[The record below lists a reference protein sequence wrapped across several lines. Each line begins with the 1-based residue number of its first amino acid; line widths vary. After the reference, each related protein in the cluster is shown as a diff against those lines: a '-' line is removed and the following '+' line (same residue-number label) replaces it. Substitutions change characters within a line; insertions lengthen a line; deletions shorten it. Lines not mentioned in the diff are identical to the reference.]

1 MSRPTEADQTVDD
14 RQPPA
19 SPQPARNEITVAVG
33 KKPRAARACDHC
45 RRLKER
51 CTGGTPCDGCIKS
64 KRQCAFTNAYR
75 RSRRRPEIQKLA
87 ETINP
92 RVFFDIDRIRNL
104 EAIVQHFTNIQ
115 DFSPTQLAET
125 VAALSTDKGSSPA
138 SRDLANLQRDETSDD
153 TPSNQGTKD
162 ATSILAYEEFSHSDF
177 TRQIQQKLGPDLE
190 RPSTDPTA
198 SVATAEQLLS
208 FPFVVQDAVS
218 LFPPAEVATTLLD
231 IFFNV
236 AQTNYFY
243 VDEEH
248 IRNRISDIYTH
259 VAAPLTIADAPWV
272 CTALMVFCVSTQFA
286 HLVKGRQSNTGE
298 VDVTS
303 AIDDALALSFYRKAT
318 AMIPD
323 LLTIGSAQ
331 CVQAFILMGV
341 YTLPVDPAGLAS
353 SYYGI
358 AMKIAIHNNMHLKS
372 KSKTRDTEMRNRIWW
387 TVYTLERRVSIL
399 HGRPASIQRSQIS
412 TELPVNSL
420 ELQPSGRPNTFHNAM
435 AQKDLT
441 EIMEDA
447 RDNILMIKRATP
459 SSSIIVANDALKV
472 NQALETWW
480 DSLPEETYCKDLTPG
495 QSLFR
500 SNIHLALTYHLVHI
514 FIGRSFMFDD
524 SDADKL
530 GLHGWV
536 NARNTLIK
544 RCIQSAITSI
554 RLCQKLH
561 DEFGLSKSSYT
572 EFTSCCAA
580 VVTLIA
586 QRILSK
592 TVEFGDICDQGITLL
607 KIMSGGVFANT
618 KSSEKRGLEILEM
631 ALAKLGASHGES
643 PSLGG
648 AGYDQFRNWVALQV
662 EPEQMLGQEQAMPT
676 MEWAYGSSPGQG
688 SFRSEEMNLMPEF
701 VPTNFAELAS
711 LPGLENYFQS
721 SIG

>member
-1 MSRPTEADQTVDD
+1 MSRPTESDQAFDD
-14 RQPPA
+14 PQPPA
-19 SPQPARNEITVAVG
+19 S
-33 KKPRAARACDHC
+33 
-45 RRLKER
+45 
-51 CTGGTPCDGCIKS
+51 
-64 KRQCAFTNAYR
+64 
-75 RSRRRPEIQKLA
+75 
-87 ETINP
+87 
-92 RVFFDIDRIRNL
+92 IRNL

-115 DFSPTQLAET
+115 EFSPTTVAET
-125 VAALSTDKGSSPA
+125 LTSLTTDKGSSPTLENQENDQA
-138 SRDLANLQRDETSDD
+138 SDD
-153 TPSNQGTKD
+153 GPGSEKTKD
-162 ATSILAYEEFSHSDF
+162 SASMLAYEEFSHSDF

-190 RPSTDPTA
+190 RPGTDPTA

-208 FPFVVQDAVS
+208 WPFVVQDAVS
-218 LFPPAEVATTLLD
+218 VFPPAEVATTLLG

-243 VDEEH
+243 VDEEY
-248 IRNRISDIYTH
+248 IRSRISEIYTN
-259 VAAPLTIADAPWV
+259 VATPLTIADAPWV

-323 LLTIGSAQ
+323 LLTIESAQ

-358 AMKIAIHNNMHLKS
+358 AMKIAIHNNMHLKN
-372 KSKTRDTEMRNRIWW
+372 KSRTRDAEMRNRIWW

-412 TELPVNSL
+412 TSLPVDCL
-420 ELQPSGRPNTFHNAM
+420 ELQPSERPNTFHNAM

-447 RDNILMIKRATP
+447 RDNILMIKKADR
-459 SSSIIVANDALKV
+459 SKLEQVAKDALKV

-495 QSLFR
+495 QPLFR

-514 FIGRSFMFDD
+514 FIGRSFIFDD

-530 GLHGWV
+530 GLHGWA

-544 RCIQSAITSI
+544 HCIQSAITSVQ
-554 RLCQKLH
+554 LCQKLH

-631 ALAKLGASHGES
+631 TLAKLGATPGES

-662 EPEQMLGQEQAMPT
+662 EPEPMLGQEQAVPT

-688 SFRSEEMNLMPEF
+688 SFHSEEMNFMNEF
-701 VPTNFAELAS
+701 VPTTFAELAS

>member
-1 MSRPTEADQTVDD
+1 M
-14 RQPPA
+14 
-19 SPQPARNEITVAVG
+19 
-33 KKPRAARACDHC
+33 AARSKRRATRASVFRWHTIFLVKSSNSAKQTHRCDNC
-45 RRLKER
+45 RRLKEK
-51 CTGGTPCDGCIKS
+51 CNGGTPCDGCIKS

-75 RSRRRPEIQKLA
+75 RSRRRPAVVQQLADAIDPKL
-87 ETINP
+87 
-92 RVFFDIDRIRNL
+92 FFDIDRIRNL
-104 EAIVQHFTNIQ
+104 EAIVRHFTNIQ
-115 DFSPTQLAET
+115 DFSPGKLAET
-125 VAALSTDKGSSPA
+125 LASLATEKEGSSP
-138 SRDLANLQRDETSDD
+138 SQDLENLQHDEAEEN
-153 TPSNQGTKD
+153 TPSNQGAKD

-190 RPSTDPTA
+190 RPSTDPSA

-208 FPFVVQDAVS
+208 WPFVVQDAVS
-218 LFPPAEVATTLLD
+218 LFPPAEVATALLD

-243 VDEEH
+243 VDEEC
-248 IRNRISDIYTH
+248 IRTRISEMYTH
-259 VAAPLTIADAPWV
+259 PATPLTIADAPWV

-286 HLVKGRQSNTGE
+286 HLAPQVKGRQSDT
-298 VDVTS
+298 DVTS

-358 AMKIAIHNNMHLKS
+358 AMKIAIHNKMHLKS
-372 KSKTRDTEMRNRIWW
+372 TSKTKDAEMRNRIWW

-399 HGRPASIQRSQIS
+399 HGRPASIQRCQIS
-412 TELPVNSL
+412 TELPVNYL
-420 ELQPSGRPNTFHNAM
+420 ELQPSERPNTFHNAM

-447 RDNILMIKRATP
+447 RDNILMIKKADG
-459 SSSIIVANDALKV
+459 SKLEQVAKDALKAS
-472 NQALETWW
+472 QALETWW

-495 QSLFR
+495 QPLFR

-514 FIGRSFMFDD
+514 FIGRSFIFDD

-530 GLHGWV
+530 GLQGWV

-544 RCIQSAITSI
+544 HCIQSAITSVQ
-554 RLCQKLH
+554 LCQKLH

-586 QRILSK
+586 QRILSN

-631 ALAKLGASHGES
+631 TLAKLGSSHGES

-648 AGYDQFRNWVALQV
+648 AGYDEFRNWVALQV
-662 EPEQMLGQEQAMPT
+662 EPEQMLGQEQAVPA
-676 MEWAYGSSPGQG
+676 MEWAYGSSPGEA
-688 SFRSEEMNLMPEF
+688 SFHSGDVNLMPEF
-701 VPTNFAELAS
+701 VPTTFAELAS

>member
-1 MSRPTEADQTVDD
+1 MSRPTEADQTGDD

-19 SPQPARNEITVAVG
+19 SPQPARNEITVAIG
-33 KKPRAARACDHC
+33 KKPRAARACDNC

-104 EAIVQHFTNIQ
+104 EAIVQHFTDIQ
-115 DFSPTQLAET
+115 DFSPTQLTET
-125 VAALSTDKGSSPA
+125 VAALSTDKGSSPT
-138 SRDLANLQRDETSDD
+138 SQDPANRDEASDD
-153 TPSNQGTKD
+153 TPSNQQTKD

-190 RPSTDPTA
+190 RPITDPTA
-198 SVATAEQLLS
+198 GVATAEQLLS
-208 FPFVVQDAVS
+208 WPFIVQDAVS
-218 LFPPAEVATTLLD
+218 VFPPAEVATALLD

-243 VDEEH
+243 VDEDF
-248 IRNRISDIYTH
+248 IRNRISEIYAHPAT
-259 VAAPLTIADAPWV
+259 PLTIADAPWV

-372 KSKTRDTEMRNRIWW
+372 KSKTRDAEMRNRIWW

-412 TELPVNSL
+412 AELPVDRL

-447 RDNILMIKRATP
+447 RDNMLVLSSRMVLP
-459 SSSIIVANDALKV
+459 S
-472 NQALETWW
+472 
-480 DSLPEETYCKDLTPG
+480 
-495 QSLFR
+495 
-500 SNIHLALTYHLVHI
+500 
-514 FIGRSFMFDD
+514 
-524 SDADKL
+524 
-530 GLHGWV
+530 
-536 NARNTLIK
+536 
-544 RCIQSAITSI
+544 
-554 RLCQKLH
+554 
-561 DEFGLSKSSYT
+561 
-572 EFTSCCAA
+572 
-580 VVTLIA
+580 
-586 QRILSK
+586 
-592 TVEFGDICDQGITLL
+592 
-607 KIMSGGVFANT
+607 
-618 KSSEKRGLEILEM
+618 
-631 ALAKLGASHGES
+631 
-643 PSLGG
+643 
-648 AGYDQFRNWVALQV
+648 
-662 EPEQMLGQEQAMPT
+662 
-676 MEWAYGSSPGQG
+676 
-688 SFRSEEMNLMPEF
+688 
-701 VPTNFAELAS
+701 
-711 LPGLENYFQS
+711 
-721 SIG
+721 

>member
-1 MSRPTEADQTVDD
+1 MADETH
-14 RQPPA
+14 R
-19 SPQPARNEITVAVG
+19 
-33 KKPRAARACDHC
+33 CDNC

-51 CTGGTPCDGCIKS
+51 CTGGVPCDGCIKA
-64 KRQCAFTNAYR
+64 KRECAFTSAYR
-75 RSRRRPEIQKLA
+75 RTRRRPEVQKLA
-87 ETINP
+87 DAINP
-92 RVFFDIDRIRNL
+92 KAFFDIDRIRNL
-104 EAIVQHFTNIQ
+104 EKIVKHFTDIQ
-115 DFSPTQLAET
+115 DFSPTKLAET
-125 VAALSTDKGSSPA
+125 VTLLSAGSPPPWD
-138 SRDLANLQRDETSDD
+138 RANLQFDEGHDD
-153 TPSNQGTKD
+153 DPSNQ
-162 ATSILAYEEFSHSDF
+162 ATRDTTSML
-177 TRQIQQKLGPDLE
+177 
-190 RPSTDPTA
+190 A

-208 FPFVVQDAVS
+208 FPFVVQEAVS

-243 VDEEH
+243 VDEDV
-248 IRNRISDIYTH
+248 IRTRISQIYAHPAT
-259 VAAPLTIADAPWV
+259 PLTIADAPWV

-303 AIDDALALSFYRKAT
+303 AIDDTLALSFYRKAT

-353 SYYGI
+353 SYYGM

-372 KSKTRDTEMRNRIWW
+372 KSKTRDAEMRNRIWW

-412 TELPVNSL
+412 TALPVNRP

-447 RDNILMIKRATP
+447 RDNILMIKKATP
-459 SSSIIVANDALKV
+459 SSSIL
-472 NQALETWW
+472 Q
-480 DSLPEETYCKDLTPG
+480 
-495 QSLFR
+495 
-500 SNIHLALTYHLVHI
+500 
-514 FIGRSFMFDD
+514 
-524 SDADKL
+524 

-536 NARNTLIK
+536 KARNTLIK
-544 RCIQSAITSI
+544 RCIESAITSVQ
-554 RLCQKLH
+554 LCQKLH

-592 TVEFGDICDQGITLL
+592 TVEFAEFGDICDQGMTLL

-631 ALAKLGASHGES
+631 TLAKLGASHGES

-648 AGYDQFRNWVALQV
+648 AGYDQFRTWVSLQV
-662 EPEQMLGQEQAMPT
+662 EPERLLGQEQAVPT
-676 MEWAYGSSPGQG
+676 MEWAYGSSPEQG
-688 SFRSEEMNLMPEF
+688 SFHSEMNLMPEF